1 MIFFKAKIGRKKE
14 CEAAL
19 QHLRGQNADITPK
32 AIEIRVTFGLQI
44 SMRK

>member
-1 MIFFKAKIGRKKE
+1 MIFFKVKIGRKKE

-19 QHLRGQNADITPK
+19 QHLKGQNADITPK
-32 AIEIRVTFGLQI
+32 ATEIRVTFGLHM